1 MFDHRSNR
9 TEALAEVLAEVVA
22 RPLPDPTASE
32 CIVVQGRGM
41 ERWLS
46 MELAR
51 RLGVWANPDF
61 PFPRHVVRRG
71 LSAVLDPADDDANS
85 PFEPEI
91 LMWSV
96 ADLLPHHLDHPEF
109 AA

>member
-1 MFDHRSNR
+1 MYVHRSNR
-9 TEALAEVLAEVVA
+9 AEELVAILAALVA
-22 RPLPDPTASE
+22 RPLPDPIAGE

-61 PFPRHVVRRG
+61 PFPRRLIMRA
-71 LSAVLDPADDDANS
+71 LNTVLAADHTTGVC
-85 PFEPEI
+85 FEPEM
-91 LMWSV
+91 LMWSI
-96 ADLLPHHLDHPEF
+96 AALLPQQLAHSE
-109 AA
+109 